1 MDGEVKITD
10 NLILPDENKELTPGG
25 DQNTAEDVFSGTITD
40 LENLVK
46 KFSYYQNVM
55 GFFKEGEGKV
65 ELKKRFMLKMID
77 EEWVRMIEDTI
88 PSLDVIIRNPGRLLQ
103 EEEELRP
110 IEQTRKVT
118 SRSIIHLSQHTD
130 LINEIRR
137 DGTVMPAKLM
147 NVFQDETVLTYEN
160 RFINTLINR
169 LYAFVCVRVDAA
181 EECGTDE
188 KLSTLSFDQTYIEGE
203 KHGKISLKIEI
214 AEKPREHEVV
224 KNYIYTSDLWKRV
237 LRLRRLVTSYMDSG
251 FAHSVGK
258 NYVRPPIMRTNV
270 LLKNVDFR
278 QCLTLWEFLE
288 SYENLGYETLIQEDV
303 ENVSDD
309 LLKDFYNSLA
319 EQYVL
324 FQKHVR
330 NYFDFDNALDM
341 RGPVGLLPVEIKD
354 ELDPLSLREYDFTN
368 KIPDGQPEPTDLS
381 EEAEELDFAVRVALA
396 VDDFFVQEE
405 QDNDEEA
412 ELEDGQILYRYRY
425 SFMSRLILAGNPT
438 QDFYTEVKNYLLS
451 FKRVKS
457 RVSWN
462 HETFNAGRKKC
473 ARLNV
478 KGKTLYLYIP
488 VNIEEMDKKYH
499 LQDVSDSKSNK
510 DYPTLHRIRSDRGV
524 KWAKELI
531 DIVMQSLGIE
541 KLENPEYIDY
551 HMPYATREEMA
562 TWDPPLVK
570 IIGAD
575 GTELTFDKPE
585 DETKDSEKPEETLES
600 GEEEIAAAEEDIDSD
615 DDNDDFDDDDEDGGG
630 FNPVDLLTD
639 QIVTYRY
646 RYSFT
651 ARLIQADKKLQS
663 FYGEVKNYV
672 LSYNKVRSSI
682 AWGHESFRFGRNT
695 LIKFKMRGKSLA
707 VFFALNPGDY
717 VDTKYNLKDLTTEE
731 KTPPLPLVLKVR
743 SLRGVKWAKELI
755 DDVMKA
761 FGAVQG
767 DIPEVDYTRDYMTTE
782 QLMNLQK
789 PLVKAASVVNGKVVK
804 GLVDGP
810 IAAKPAER
818 HYFQAKEVTPA
829 SKKVVD
835 GIFAEVFGL
844 NKIETAKTAEETVET
859 IPETKE
865 VAVTVSETP
874 ETEEALATATVE
886 TTETMTEEA
895 VEAKEIAETIDTA
908 AETAEETVESTH
920 EEAPEETSV
929 ETEELTEAA
938 AQNEE
943 TEAITEVEPT
953 ETAEEVADVE
963 TSAAEPWKATEAEFP
978 TEAVEEVDTSD
989 EVTEEAFDGTIDA
1002 ETADDGQEDETLD
1015 TDEEEKSSPTAA
1027 RHKLR
1032 LKKKPRNK
1040 FNR

>member
-1 MDGEVKITD
+1 MDGEIKNTD
-10 NLILPDENKELTPGG
+10 NLILPDENKELTPDGN
-25 DQNTAEDVFSGTITD
+25 QNTAEDVFTGTVTD

-55 GFFKEGEGKV
+55 GFFKEGEGVV

-130 LINEIRR
+130 LINEIRK

-188 KLSTLSFDQTYIEGE
+188 KLSTLSFDQTFNEGE

-214 AEKPREHEVV
+214 AEKPKEYEVV

-258 NYVRPPIMRTNV
+258 NYVRPPVMRTNV

-354 ELDPLSLREYDFTN
+354 ELDPLSLREYDFTQ
-368 KIPDGQPEPTDLS
+368 KIPDGEPPAIDLTEK
-381 EEAEELDFAVRVALA
+381 EEEIDFAVRVALA
-396 VDDFFVQEE
+396 VDDFIVQEE

-412 ELEDGQILYRYRY
+412 ELEDGKILYRYRY
-425 SFMSRLILAGNPT
+425 SFMSRLILAGDPT

-451 FKRVKS
+451 FQRVKS

-462 HETFNAGRKKC
+462 HESFNAGRKKC

-478 KGKTLYLYIP
+478 KGKTLFLYIP
-488 VNIEEMDKKYH
+488 VDIEEMDKKYH
-499 LQDVSDSKSNK
+499 LQDASDSKSNK
-510 DYPTLHRIRSDRGV
+510 DYPALLRIRSDRGV

-562 TWDPPLVK
+562 AWDPPLVK
-570 IIGAD
+570 IIGED
-575 GTELTFDKPE
+575 GKELTFDKPE
-585 DETKDSEKPEETLES
+585 TDEKTSEELLEETASEN
-600 GEEEIAAAEEDIDSD
+600 EEIAATDEDLDNDVDSD
-615 DDNDDFDDDDEDGGG
+615 DDFDDDEDESGIGS
-630 FNPVDLLTD
+630 PVDLLTD
-639 QIVTYRY
+639 NIVTYRY

-651 ARLIQADKKLQS
+651 ARLIQADEKLQS
-663 FYGEVKNYV
+663 FYGEVKNYI
-672 LSYNKVRSSI
+672 LSYDKVRSSI

-695 LIKFKMRGKSLA
+695 LIKFKIRGKSLA
-707 VFFALNPGDY
+707 VFFALNPTDY
-717 VDTKYNLKDLTTEE
+717 VDTKYNLKDLTTEDNV
-731 KTPPLPLVLKVR
+731 PQLPLVLKVR
-743 SLRGVKWAKELI
+743 SGRGVKWAKELI

-767 DIPEVDYTRDYMTTE
+767 NIPEVDYSREYMTTE
-782 QLMNLQK
+782 QLMNLPK

-804 GLVDGP
+804 GIVDIEG
-810 IAAKPAER
+810 AKPASGKPFR
-818 HYFQAKEVTPA
+818 AKEVTPA
-829 SKKVVD
+829 PKKVVD
-835 GIFAEVFGL
+835 NIFAEVFGL
-844 NKIETAKTAEETVET
+844 NKIIAETVEIT
-859 IPETKE
+859 DE
-865 VAVTVSETP
+865 VAVSEVIEPAESTAEVIEVEPAESAEEVSETEKTS
-874 ETEEALATATVE
+874 ETVD
-886 TTETMTEEA
+886 TM
-895 VEAKEIAETIDTA
+895 
-908 AETAEETVESTH
+908 ETAE
-920 EEAPEETSV
+920 
-929 ETEELTEAA
+929 
-938 AQNEE
+938 
-943 TEAITEVEPT
+943 
-953 ETAEEVADVE
+953 VE
-963 TSAAEPWKATEAEFP
+963 TSETE
-978 TEAVEEVDTSD
+978 DY
-989 EVTEEAFDGTIDA
+989 DG
-1002 ETADDGQEDETLD
+1002 ETADDNNP
-1015 TDEEEKSSPTAA
+1015 SAAA
-1027 RHKLR
+1027 RKRLR